1 MDVKAYTSLKECLEK
16 VVANLNQDRGILD
29 KILGKSYRLKLD
41 EHEIG
46 VICSG
51 VYIATIIDEWIS
63 HEKNTSE
70 ETRQLGCALNSNFL
84 KETEK
89 IKKYLH
95 EFSHSSGINYN
106 TFYGYFGHGNQKP
119 IMPESLLQKA

>member
-1 MDVKAYTSLKECLEK
+1 M
-16 VVANLNQDRGILD
+16 
-29 KILGKSYRLKLD
+29 KLD
-41 EHEIG
+41 EHEFG
-46 VICSG
+46 VICYSVNLGQNSLFQLGKISG
-51 VYIATIIDEWIS
+51 IYIATIIDEWIN

-89 IKKYLH
+89 IKKCLH
-95 EFSHSSGINYN
+95 EFSHSSGINYS